1 MHTLAKRRRRRRGK
15 NKTAHSRLSV
25 ILLFETWKKDIIY
38 VRALGSMELR
48 NIWENIDA
56 YVG

>member
-1 MHTLAKRRRRRRGK
+1 MHTLAKRRRRGR